1 MASRFRKLHMPAMDI
16 SATGIRARIGTQ
28 QGIAPLV
35 SPAIARYIDE
45 QHLYQSI

>member
-1 MASRFRKLHMPAMDI
+1 MPAMDI
-16 SATGIRARIGTQ
+16 SATGIRARIGNQ